1 MNDYHFKDRY
11 SYIERK
17 NNERL
22 LNDVQKRRLE
32 QRNNLNS
39 VELKGNNMRL
49 SNMQKDTY
57 SLENKLNNLN
67 RKF

>member
-17 NNERL
+17 NNERV

-32 QRNNLNS
+32 QPKTLNS

-57 SLENKLNNLN
+57 TLENKFNNLN